1 MFTSWICT
9 AIDEKTN
16 IKVSASHYHH
26 AEMNL
31 MRRLSLKGIYEE
43 RS

>member
-1 MFTSWICT
+1 MFTSWVCA

-16 IKVSASHYHH
+16 IKMTATYSHH

-31 MRRLSLKGIYEE
+31 MRRLSLKGRYEE
-43 RS
+43 NY

>member
-1 MFTSWICT
+1 MFTTWICS

-16 IKVSASHYHH
+16 IQATATYTHH

-31 MRRLSLKGIYEE
+31 MRRLSLKGMYEE
-43 RS
+43 RD

>member
-9 AIDEKTN
+9 AIDDKTN
-16 IKVSASHYHH
+16 IQASACLSHH

-31 MRRLSLKGIYEE
+31 MRRLSLKGRYEE
-43 RS
+43 HT